1 MRKLFWFCLYAA
13 LLGICAQDGNAQPV
27 PQFQTGSGNPSG
39 HCGNALSFYV
49 DTATGNWWTCHG
61 GTWVQSGGGGGSGT
75 VTSAT
80 CGTFGASWLTC
91 SMGSSTTVTPVLA
104 LSATTG
110 QTSHHVLGTCGSAIS
125 FAPCSLVADDLPS
138 IPLSTGV
145 NGTLPAANLPAP
157 AGGGPPGGVAS
168 ITSATGSL
176 SNGETTVVSYL
187 VPGGSIQ
194 AGTTYRFQ
202 VYGTCTSSAAS
213 NASHFYIRY
222 GSADSSS
229 DTALYSPTL
238 TSTTGASGIPFSVDV
253 LVTFQS
259 ATVAQAQYRYLQT
272 GASGLAAQA
281 VTEGTPNQT
290 TGLTTTGNNYLQLSL
305 ATSATTTSAN
315 IYLATIEL
323 VKP

>member
-1 MRKLFWFCLYAA
+1 MRRILWLCLYAA
-13 LLGICAQDGNAQPV
+13 LLGICAYDGNAQPV

-49 DTATGNWWTCHG
+49 DTTTGNWWTCNG
-61 GTWVQSGGGGGSGT
+61 GTWVQSGGGGT
-75 VTSAT
+75 VTKVS
-80 CGTFGASWLTC
+80 CNSSFGVNWLTC
-91 SMGSSTTVTPVLA
+91 SFGNSTTVTPVLN
-104 LSATTG
+104 LTATTG
-110 QTSHHVLGTCGSAIS
+110 QTSHQVLGTCGSATS
-125 FAPCSLVADDLPS
+125 FAPCSLVAGDLPS

-145 NGTLPAANLPAP
+145 NGTLPAATLPAP

-202 VYGTCTSSAAS
+202 VYGTCTSSVAS

-222 GSADSSS
+222 GNADSSS

-272 GASGLAAQA
+272 
-281 VTEGTPNQT
+281 
-290 TGLTTTGNNYLQLSL
+290 
-305 ATSATTTSAN
+305 
-315 IYLATIEL
+315 
-323 VKP
+323 